1 MFARA
6 MLQTADD
13 IVKKLVGCEQWL
25 SSFGT
30 ASAGRGPLR
39 GKRSAEPLV
48 LMIVQMATLRLT
60 LGEKGRQGPKTPLF
74 NEGKSPCVIAGRKNP
89 HNNACEVISVHH

>member
-60 LGEKGRQGPKTPLF
+60 LGKKGAKGQKPRCSMK
-74 NEGKSPCVIAGRKNP
+74 GKAL
-89 HNNACEVISVHH
+89 A